1 MICASKVGW
10 DDDPSENVKQDWFKI
25 IGEFRKA
32 EEVIIPRCYCITDVN
47 DPIISTEMHGFSD
60 ASESAFGA
68 CIYLKFVKE
77 SGNVTVSFVTSKSR
91 IAPIKAKHTIPRLE
105 LLGNFIISKLVV
117 SVSKA
122 LEEEMII
129 DKIYCWSDSKVS
141 LAWINARSKEFK
153 TFVQNRVL
161 EIRKNVSI
169 ANCFFGRSE
178 ENAADI
184 ITRSN
189 MIHIPVY
196 G

>member
-1 MICASKVGW
+1 MGW

-25 IGEFRKA
+25 IREFRKA

-47 DPIISTEMHGFSD
+47 DPIISTELHGFSD

-105 LLGNFIISKLVV
+105 LLGNFILSKLVV

-141 LAWINARSKEFK
+141 LAWINARNKEFK

-161 EIRKNVSI
+161 EIRKMLILKIGFIVDPRKI
-169 ANCFFGRSE
+169 LLILLLEA
-178 ENAADI
+178 I
-184 ITRSN
+184 
-189 MIHIPVY
+189 MIHILVY